1 MRFPEYSDL
10 PIGTTAVIMS
20 KYYYGV
26 VSKRLE
32 GLEIDRYYSVLYF
45 LSLHDGCS
53 QQQICNSLAT
63 DKTAMVKI
71 MNYLL
76 DVGYIQRKTNP
87 DDRREQFVSL
97 TRKGK
102 ERAKKVVKVFED
114 LDKQMLADISKR
126 EKESFIKTMAKL
138 TDKLQSMPGTEVFF
152 LMNKTEKLKKKAFKK
167 K

>member
-1 MRFPEYSDL
+1 MGFPGYSDL
-10 PIGTTAVIMS
+10 PVGTAAVILS

-26 VSKRLE
+26 ISKRLE
-32 GLEIDRYYSVLYF
+32 GLEVDRYYSVLYF

-53 QQQICNSLAT
+53 QQYICNSLAT

-76 DVGYIQRKTNP
+76 DAGYIQRKTNP

-102 ERAKKVVKVFED
+102 ERARKVVKVFEE
-114 LDKQMLADISKR
+114 LDKQMLDGVSKK
-126 EKESFIKTMAKL
+126 EKESFVKTMARL
-138 TDKLQSMPGTEVFF
+138 TEKLQSLPGTDVFF
-152 LMNKTEKLKKKAFKK
+152 LMNKTEKLKKKALRKK
-167 K
+167 